1 MSTFKQVDDEI
12 YIGPQP
18 SDQDLQDARQQ
29 GIRTI
34 IDFREPSETTTS
46 NEKLTTKHHLSY
58 VNIPVNKTAP
68 DARQIRDLTDVLK
81 NKEGPFLLHCLS
93 GARAALILS
102 LSMAEKHGWNGEQT
116 MLEAKKMG
124 HDLTTFP
131 EFCAFVKQ
139 NRD

>member
-1 MSTFKQVDDEI
+1 MSTFKLVANEI

-18 SDQDLQDARQQ
+18 NDQDLQDARQQ

-46 NEKLTTKHHLSY
+46 NEILTTNHHLSY

-68 DARQIRDLTDVLK
+68 NASQIRDLTDALK
-81 NKEGPFLLHCLS
+81 NNEGPFLLHCVS

-102 LSMAEKHGWNGEQT
+102 LSRAEQHDWNGEQT

-124 HDLTTFP
+124 YDLTAFP
-131 EFCAFVKQ
+131 EFCTFVAQ
-139 NRD
+139 NRN